1 MAPQTPTTGSLDD
14 FIDLIKKNAAQTGA
28 GLEDIAR
35 GGMLGLSDAGT
46 SLVRGVGALAGS
58 EGLQDFAGEQA
69 ALARQFYAPQGSGG
83 RAGAIIGRL
92 LGEGALSLGA
102 GGLIGKGI
110 VKAAPK
116 AAELLTKGG
125 IAKQA
130 AVNTLLSSPVDVAL
144 SAARANESG
153 QSIPKTVA
161 TDALANIAGGAL
173 LGGAA
178 KGVKALADELRGPVR
193 TARTVIEHLL
203 APPPQI
209 VPRTASFNITPEAAL
224 RNNVNEVAQQLL
236 KKGITD
242 ADQIRAGL
250 RDYGAVADV
259 HQGTKDIAGQI
270 ADRAQT
276 LYRRNVMKVAEGEF
290 PGGKNVT
297 YLLGDIPVSLQ
308 IKPAAGGRITV
319 DVDDLPP
326 DMQGKSFDTV
336 ALRNLFRQ
344 VMEDE
349 NAKGIASFRRDSGKI
364 WVTDRPGVK
373 QDIPNMTN
381 ADKKAF
387 FKEMGLEDADQ
398 SAKDL
403 YLSEYMSG
411 VYMNGEAPVD
421 VKAELRKILM
431 QNPVTATSNR
441 PAMESVVATLP
452 RTAAQIANA
461 QAAASRQRMFAELP
475 MLNTSDEAMA
485 AGVEAARRAQM
496 PRELPP
502 IPAVGP
508 TTPKIRDFNKLPRLD
523 EEGAAMQA
531 ARSIEL
537 GLLRQ
542 YLETPKSKSLLAA
555 RIDPEGVAKYI
566 AALKRLSADRNAA
579 ARGNTMLDNAMVA
592 DEAGNAL
599 YDGMRG
605 TAQARQDL
613 EVAAAEAAA
622 IAKKMGN
629 VPDPYNPP
637 ETITVPSNA
646 MNAITPEFLAKMERL
661 SQGMDAM
668 SGYGRPI
675 TWDVSPRTLQQPI
688 PEIQR
693 EAARFASQMELPTT
707 FSQFQQLQPPT
718 DVGELGNMTPGQIER
733 FLRDLVKAEGGTF
746 NRVKKPKK
754 SK

>member
-1 MAPQTPTTGSLDD
+1 MNTPATGSLED
-14 FIDLIKKNAAQTGA
+14 FIDLIKKNAKQTGA
-28 GLEDIAR
+28 GLEQIAR

-46 SLVRGVGALAGS
+46 SLARGVGSLVGS
-58 EGLQDFAGEQA
+58 EGLQDFASEHA

-116 AAELLTKGG
+116 AAALLQGG
-125 IAKQA
+125 NIAKQA

-144 SAARANESG
+144 SAARANQSG

-178 KGVKALADELRGPVR
+178 KGVKALADELRGPV
-193 TARTVIEHLL
+193 TVIEDLL

-276 LYRRNVMKVAEGEF
+276 LYRRNVMKVAEAPF
-290 PGGKNVT
+290 AGGKNVT
-297 YLLGDIPVSLQ
+297 YLLGDVPVSLQ

-326 DMQGKSFDTV
+326 EMQGKSFDTV
-336 ALRNLFRQ
+336 GLRNLFKQ
-344 VMEDE
+344 VMADED
-349 NAKGIASFRRDSGKI
+349 AKGIASFRSESGKI

-387 FKEMGLEDADQ
+387 FKEMGLENADQ
-398 SAKDL
+398 SVKDL

-411 VYMNGEAPVD
+411 VYMTGEKPD
-421 VKAELRKILM
+421 VIKAELRELLKK
-431 QNPVTATSNR
+431 NPVTATPNR
-441 PAMESVVATLP
+441 PAMDSVVTALP

-485 AGVEAARRAQM
+485 AGVEATRRAQL

-523 EEGAAMQA
+523 DEGAAMQA
-531 ARSIEL
+531 ARRTEAE
-537 GLLRQ
+537 LLRNF
-542 YLETPKSKSLLAA
+542 LETPKSPNLLAA
-555 RIDPEGVAKYI
+555 RIDPEGVAEYI
-566 AALKRLSADRNAA
+566 AKTRRLSQFDADRVRRSAE
-579 ARGNTMLDNAMVA
+579 LEDAMI
-592 DEAGNAL
+592 AG
-599 YDGMRG
+599 
-605 TAQARQDL
+605 
-613 EVAAAEAAA
+613 AE
-622 IAKKMGN
+622 GQ
-629 VPDPYNPP
+629 
-637 ETITVPSNA
+637 T
-646 MNAITPEFLAKMERL
+646 ITPEVRDAARQQVEFERAQAEAVEAARKVGKVYDPYAPEPTVMLSGNSFDQMSPQQRYDFLQMLRRNA
-661 SQGMDAM
+661 QGMDAM

-675 TWDVSPRTLQQPI
+675 TSEVSPNTLRQSVRDI
-688 PEIQR
+688 RR
-693 EAARFASQMELPTT
+693 EASKAAFFMELPST
-707 FSQFQQLQPPT
+707 FNSFQQLQPPT
-718 DVGELGNMTPGQIER
+718 DVGEIANMTPGQIER